1 MFCLSDEDLPSPICE
16 AAAPQNE
23 EPHPAREP
31 SLQAQHSSRGGDPI
45 TVSTHD
51 TTPPNSPQILVNVQG
66 NVLGNITF
74 VDKNIRTGE
83 DDEIESEKVRFEV
96 IEGEDSLETNE
107 SPLRS
112 SSNNLFEQNPDAGD
126 REGESFIQNNSNTD
140 YSLPMQSNN
149 LTFPP
154 PDGQPHVESN
164 FAHHT
169 PVRQPCIESTFAHH
183 SPDRQPGIGSTI
195 AHQPPT
201 RQTHTE
207 SNFAHHPPVRQP
219 GIESTF
225 AHHTPVRQPGI
236 ESTVAQHT
244 PVRQPGIESTFAHH
258 SPVRQPG
265 NNNLTFHPPV
275 GQPHVDSNFAHH
287 TLVRQPGFESLDS
300 SPYHQESNVRDE
312 SDITMQKI
320 QNADGE
326 MLHNLKDFIKQPHC
340 DDDHVLD
347 DEENDTVVHKLRDGN
362 DDRTDPKQMT
372 DYSPTSAGCTS
383 GKQKGGFPVQ
393 ETGVHHTDLD
403 NTMSTDTC
411 FSQDNLQTMISGP
424 TMRNRRPI
432 GSLTH
437 SGFPHSDKGIREDG
451 LGESIRPQ
459 VPDAARPREEAPQYE
474 PENTAEDNSIDLRT
488 HNESEQLGPSNK
500 WLVGLGL
507 IPILM
512 VPVLLYNIVKK

>member
-51 TTPPNSPQILVNVQG
+51 TTPPNSPQILFNVQG

-83 DDEIESEKVRFEV
+83 DDEIESEKVRYEV
-96 IEGEDSLETNE
+96 SEIEDSLETNE

-112 SSNNLFEQNPDAGD
+112 SSNNSFEQNPDAGD

-149 LTFPP
+149 LTLPP
-154 PDGQPHVESN
+154 PDGQPRVESNFGHHTPVRQPGIMGNESTFTHHPPDRQPGIGSTIAQHTPDRQTHMEYTAAQHSTVRQPGNYNLTFHPPVGQPHVESN

-169 PVRQPCIESTFAHH
+169 L
-183 SPDRQPGIGSTI
+183 
-195 AHQPPT
+195 
-201 RQTHTE
+201 
-207 SNFAHHPPVRQP
+207 VRQP
-219 GIESTF
+219 GI
-225 AHHTPVRQPGI
+225 
-236 ESTVAQHT
+236 
-244 PVRQPGIESTFAHH
+244 
-258 SPVRQPG
+258 
-265 NNNLTFHPPV
+265 
-275 GQPHVDSNFAHH
+275 
-287 TLVRQPGFESLDS
+287 ESLDS

-312 SDITMQKI
+312 SDITIQKI
-320 QNADGE
+320 QNANRE

-372 DYSPTSAGCTS
+372 DCRPTSAGCTS

-432 GSLTH
+432 GRLTQ
-437 SGFPHSDKGIREDG
+437 SGFPHSDEGIREDG

-459 VPDAARPREEAPQYE
+459 VPDAVRPREEAPQYE
-474 PENTAEDNSIDLRT
+474 PENTAEDNSMDLRK

-507 IPILM
+507 IPILI
-512 VPVLLYNIVKK
+512 VPVLLYKIVKK